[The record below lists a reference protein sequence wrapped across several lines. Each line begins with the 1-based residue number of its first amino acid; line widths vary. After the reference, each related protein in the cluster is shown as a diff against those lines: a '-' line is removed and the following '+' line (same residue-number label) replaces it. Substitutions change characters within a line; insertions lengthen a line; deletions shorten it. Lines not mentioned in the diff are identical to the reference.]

1 MSFYWVGQRTKFL
14 ATPIHERIDSA
25 DVNKLRGDSPGLS
38 PCAQCNK
45 CSYKKERGRRVKEK
59 MWWQKQKSVRETQR
73 EIFEDAI
80 LLGLKI

>member
-45 CSYKKERGRRVKEK
+45 CSYKRKKEAGEK
-59 MWWQKQKSVRETQR
+59 RKDVMTEAEVSERDTEKN
-73 EIFEDAI
+73 I
-80 LLGLKI
+80 